1 MRASR
6 VWVTGLLVLLGGAA
20 SALAA
25 GGPSGN
31 STAIA
36 IARAEAHA
44 YTQIRVERYTET
56 GFVEMTDQE
65 GRTSYFSFNWAQS
78 KLSPGW
84 VWATEHGVVALS
96 HGRVVWWRDDLT
108 PPACTAVGVCHQ
120 IPVELLS
127 ERRGAFYAFGNAAHH
142 TCFGRLRGHQ
152 PVVVGAQ
159 WNRAAGHFSPPVFS
173 PGAVKLTYT
182 YSLGNGTTA
191 RETDTLSKRTYL
203 LSSGRTVISGGHT
216 IRFSTS
222 HPARAPMAPKVNV
235 CPGS

>member
-6 VWVTGLLVLLGGAA
+6 VWVPGLLVLLGGAA

-25 GGPSGN
+25 GGPTGN
-31 STAIA
+31 SKAIA

-56 GFVEMTDQE
+56 GFIELTDQE
-65 GRTSYFSFNWAQS
+65 GRTSYLSFNWDQP
-78 KLSPGW
+78 KLTAGW

-96 HGRVVWWRDDLT
+96 HGHVVWWRDDLT
-108 PPACTAVGVCHQ
+108 PRPCTGVGFCHQ

-127 ERRGAFYAFGNAAHH
+127 ERGGAYYAFGNAAHH
-142 TCFGRLRGHQ
+142 TCYGRLRGHQ

-159 WNRAAGHFSPPVFS
+159 WNRVAGHFSPPVFS
-173 PGAVKLTYT
+173 PGVVKLTYT
-182 YSLGNGTTA
+182 YPLGNGTTA

-203 LSSGRTVISGGHT
+203 PRSGRTVIAGGHT

-222 HPARAPMAPKVNV
+222 HPAQAPMPPTANV
-235 CPGS
+235 CAG